1 MVGVGRALW
10 TRALAPG
17 APITPRLSSDSQE
30 TCTCEEARQ
39 RAVVVFV
46 TVKEG
51 KGGLLA
57 PGALG
62 RLDLSRREYRYHS
75 VY

>member
-1 MVGVGRALW
+1 MTVLLFFV
-10 TRALAPG
+10 
-17 APITPRLSSDSQE
+17 
-30 TCTCEEARQ
+30 
-39 RAVVVFV
+39 V
-46 TVKEG
+46 TVQDG
-51 KGGLLA
+51 KRGLLT